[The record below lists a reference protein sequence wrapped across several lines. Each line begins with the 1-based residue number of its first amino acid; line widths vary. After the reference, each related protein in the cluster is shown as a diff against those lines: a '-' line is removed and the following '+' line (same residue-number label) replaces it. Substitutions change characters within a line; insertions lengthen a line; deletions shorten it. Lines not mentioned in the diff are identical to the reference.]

1 MAPRLVVTLPPGL
14 DGDAARDFARRA
26 RAGGASLLELR
37 TDLHPT
43 ASIDP
48 AALADQL
55 DLLVA
60 ERGARLPQP
69 WISAASIVDREEPH
83 ATAGRGNPLISHHA
97 PHPLPTLQALALW
110 RKLRPPPEALV
121 KHVEPLG
128 NPASAPRLL
137 ATQRALQNEFGPGRV
152 TVLATGPLA
161 LPFRAVLSRANALEY
176 VAMSPAW
183 SSAPGQR
190 LLDDAVR
197 EARRAV
203 PGRLLR
209 LGIIGSRIQG
219 SRSPRIHPQPFDR
232 IDLPE
237 DAALGDLLDALLPFY
252 AGLAITS
259 PFKRAAAEHV
269 RSKLKAVNTLVRRP
283 DGWEAHNT
291 DVEGARAA
299 LEALRRR
306 RSTLLGSGGA
316 AVALGLAARE
326 LGVELRALRRGE
338 LGDAPVQGAVIWTWP
353 PHLPAPAHLRFEGAA
368 RVAIIAYGAPAQ
380 VIAREISQRGG
391 VPIRLGPRWLI
402 AQARRQRAL
411 WESAG
416 L

>member
-1 MAPRLVVTLPPGL
+1 MAPRLVVTLPSGL
-14 DGDAARDFARRA
+14 DGDAARAFARRIRA
-26 RAGGASLLELR
+26 RGAAILELR
-37 TDLHPT
+37 TDLHPP
-43 ASIDP
+43 ASVDP
-48 AALADQL
+48 AALAEHL

-60 ERGARLPQP
+60 ERGARLPAP
-69 WISAASIVDREEPH
+69 WIAAASVVDREEAH
-83 ATAGRGNPLISHHA
+83 AEGGRGRPLVSHHA
-97 PHPLPTLQALALW
+97 ARPLPTSQALALW
-110 RKLRPPPEALV
+110 QKLRPPPEALV

-128 NPASAPRLL
+128 NPPSGTRLL
-137 ATQRALQNEFGPGRV
+137 ATQRALQGEFGPDRV

-176 VAMSPAW
+176 VAMSADW

-197 EARRAV
+197 EARASS
-203 PGRLLR
+203 PRLLR
-209 LGIIGSRIQG
+209 LGIVGSRIQG

-252 AGLAITS
+252 AGLAVTS

-299 LEALRRR
+299 LEALAAKQV
-306 RSTLLGSGGA
+306 TLLGSGGA
-316 AVALGLAARE
+316 AVALGLAARA
-326 LGVELRALRRGE
+326 LGVELRAVRRGE
-338 LGDAPVQGAVIWTWP
+338 LGETPVSGAVIWTWP
-353 PHLPAPAHLRFEGAA
+353 AHLPAPAHLRFERAA
-368 RVAIIAYGAPAQ
+368 RVAIIAYGSPAQ
-380 VIAREISQRGG
+380 AIAKEISQRGG
-391 VPIRLGPRWLI
+391 LPLRLGPRWLI
-402 AQARRQRAL
+402 AQARRQREL

>member
-1 MAPRLVVTLPPGL
+1 MAPRLVVTLPSGL
-14 DGDAARDFARRA
+14 DGDAARAFAQRA
-26 RAGGASLLELR
+26 RARGAAVLELR
-37 TDLHPT
+37 TDLHPP
-43 ASIDP
+43 ASVDP
-48 AALADQL
+48 AALAGQL

-60 ERGARLPQP
+60 QRGARLPEP
-69 WISAASIVDREEPH
+69 WIAAASIVDREEAH
-83 ATAGRGNPLISHHA
+83 DAAGRGRPLVSHHA
-97 PHPLPTLQALALW
+97 ARPLPTPQALALW

-128 NPASAPRLL
+128 NPASGTRLL
-137 ATQRALQNEFGPGRV
+137 ATQRALQVEFGPDRV

-176 VAMSPAW
+176 VAMSADW

-190 LLDDAVR
+190 LLDDAAR
-197 EARRAV
+197 EARRA
-203 PGRLLR
+203 PGDRLLR
-209 LGIIGSRIQG
+209 LGIVGSRIQG

-232 IDLPE
+232 IDLPA
-237 DAALGDLLDALLPFY
+237 DPALGDLLDALLPFY
-252 AGLAITS
+252 AGLAVTS

-269 RSKLKAVNTLVRRP
+269 HSKLKAVNTLVRRP

-299 LEALRRR
+299 LEALA
-306 RSTLLGSGGA
+306 SKQVTLLGSGGA

-338 LGDAPVQGAVIWTWP
+338 LGETPVGGAVIWTWP
-353 PHLPAPAHLRFEGAA
+353 AHLPAPAHLRFERAA
-368 RVAIIAYGAPAQ
+368 RVAIIAYGPPAQ
-380 VIAREISQRGG
+380 AIAGEISQRGG
-391 VPIRLGPRWLI
+391 LPLRLGPRWLI
-402 AQARRQRAL
+402 AQARRQREL
-411 WESAG
+411 WASAG